1 MVQALL
7 VAMNVAVI
15 AIIVALAHF
24 MNWLGPEFAAGCIVG
39 GIFIAVIVRLKLG
52 YWP

>member
-7 VAMNVAVI
+7 VAMNVTVI
-15 AIIVALAHF
+15 AILVALAHF
-24 MNWLGPEFAAGCIVG
+24 MNWLGPEFAAGCLVG
-39 GIFIAVIVRLKLG
+39 GIFIAVIVRLKIG